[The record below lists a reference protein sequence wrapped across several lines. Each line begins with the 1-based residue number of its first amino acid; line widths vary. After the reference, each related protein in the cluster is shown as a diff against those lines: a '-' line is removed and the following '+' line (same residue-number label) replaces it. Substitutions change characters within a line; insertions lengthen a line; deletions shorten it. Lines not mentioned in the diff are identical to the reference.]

1 MRTEYFKLYQILII
15 STLYFVPNVLF
26 SQYEGLDSNRRQIKN
41 APKSMPDTLDAE
53 DIKAIRYSDIE
64 FKGFDFTIF
73 GTGSTFQLEGAPFTG
88 IHINERIYLAG
99 GAFVGIYSQS
109 NSSSSNIQ
117 LATVNYGAFV
127 FTRLSVN
134 SLFLHAE
141 YRYQNTV
148 TDLSPRARS
157 TYGNPIIGIG
167 YNYEEEMG
175 SYGIIGVALNSDSY
189 LTSPLGP
196 IVYRIGFRF

>member
-15 STLYFVPNVLF
+15 STFYFVPNILF

-41 APKSMPDTLDAE
+41 APKPKSDTLDAE

-73 GTGSTFQLEGAPFTG
+73 GTGSTFQLEAAPFTG

-99 GAFVGIYSQS
+99 GAFTAIYSQS

-141 YRYQNTV
+141 YRLQNSV
-148 TDLSPRARS
+148 TDLSPRTR
-157 TYGNPIIGIG
+157 TTFGNPIIGIG
-167 YNYEEEMG
+167 YNYEDDMG
-175 SYGIIGVALNSDSY
+175 SYGIVGVALNSDSY

-196 IVYRIGFRF
+196 IIYRFGFRF

>member
-1 MRTEYFKLYQILII
+1 MRTEYFKLQQILLF
-15 STLYFVPNVLF
+15 TLIFFLF
-26 SQYEGLDSNRRQIKN
+26 GSLRGQYEGLDSNRRQIKN
-41 APKSMPDTLDAE
+41 ASKSQNDTLDAE
-53 DIKAIRYSDIE
+53 EIKAIRYTDIE

-88 IHINERIYLAG
+88 IHINERIYLAT
-99 GAFVGIYSQS
+99 GAFAGIYSQS
-109 NSSSSNIQ
+109 NSSSSNVQ
-117 LATVNYGAFV
+117 LATINYGAFV

-148 TDLSPRARS
+148 TDLTPRKRS
-157 TYGNPIIGIG
+157 FYGNPIIGIG

-175 SYGIIGVALNSDSY
+175 SYGIVGVALNPNSY
-189 LTSPLGP
+189 ITSPLGP